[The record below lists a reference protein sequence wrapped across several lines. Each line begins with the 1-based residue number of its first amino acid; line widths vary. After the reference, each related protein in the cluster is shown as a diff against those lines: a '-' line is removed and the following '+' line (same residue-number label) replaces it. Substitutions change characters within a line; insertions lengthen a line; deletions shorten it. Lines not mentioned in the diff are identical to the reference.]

1 MNKENQIKKNMN
13 QSVMEILD
21 QMKLLNPEDRSSLFF
36 EWMEELCFS
45 DEDIL
50 LVPQFEKEIK

>member
-1 MNKENQIKKNMN
+1 MNKETQIKRNMHI
-13 QSVMEILD
+13 SVLD
-21 QMKLLNPEDRSSLFF
+21 VLEQMKKVCPEDRSSLFF

-50 LVPQFEKEIK
+50 LVPQFEMEKE

>member
-1 MNKENQIKKNMN
+1 MNRENQIKKHMN

-21 QMKLLNPEDRSSLFF
+21 QMKILNPEDRSSLFF

-50 LVPQFEKEIK
+50 LVPQFEMEKE

>member
-1 MNKENQIKKNMN
+1 MNRENQIKKNMN

-21 QMKLLNPEDRSSLFF
+21 QMKILNPEDRSSLFF

-50 LVPQFEKEIK
+50 LVPQFEMEKE

>member
-21 QMKLLNPEDRSSLFF
+21 QMKILNPEDRSSLFF

-50 LVPQFEKEIK
+50 LVPQFEMEKE

>member
-13 QSVMEILD
+13 KSVMEILD
-21 QMKLLNPEDRSSLFF
+21 QMKILNPEDRSSLFF

-50 LVPQFEKEIK
+50 LVPQFEMEKE

>member
-1 MNKENQIKKNMN
+1 MNRENQIKKNMN

-50 LVPQFEKEIK
+50 LVPQFEMEKE

>member
-1 MNKENQIKKNMN
+1 MNREDQIKRNMN
-13 QSVMEILD
+13 QSVMEVVE
-21 QMKLLNPEDRSSLFF
+21 QMKRVNPEDRSSLFF

-50 LVPQFEKEIK
+50 LVPQFEMEKE

>member
-1 MNKENQIKKNMN
+1 MNRENQIKKNMN

-21 QMKLLNPEDRSSLFF
+21 QMKILNPEDRSSLFF